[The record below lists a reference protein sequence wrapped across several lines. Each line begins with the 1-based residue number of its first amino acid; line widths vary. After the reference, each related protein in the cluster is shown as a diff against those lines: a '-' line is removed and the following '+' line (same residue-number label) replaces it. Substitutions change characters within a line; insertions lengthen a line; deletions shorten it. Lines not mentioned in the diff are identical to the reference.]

1 MIAQRALDRK
11 LTSELTQ
18 FKQSIHEL
26 TQELSTVKKQDHQLT
41 IEAEKSKGELRVA
54 LEDSAKS
61 SAILQ
66 EYHQLYELQ
75 RQRLEKQIKAL
86 TFERDIWNSTA
97 YSLGLKLIEGI
108 FYHFVIIIRG
118 SVLYALIKLF
128 I

>member
-1 MIAQRALDRK
+1 MFVLIISSLIYNWIK
-11 LTSELTQ
+11 
-18 FKQSIHEL
+18 
-26 TQELSTVKKQDHQLT
+26 
-41 IEAEKSKGELRVA
+41 VA

-75 RQRLEKQIKAL
+75 RQRLEKQIEAL

-108 FYHFVIIIRG
+108 FLSFCKYIR
-118 SVLYALIKLF
+118 LYF
-128 I
+128 MH

>member
-1 MIAQRALDRK
+1 M
-11 LTSELTQ
+11 
-18 FKQSIHEL
+18 
-26 TQELSTVKKQDHQLT
+26 VKKQDHQLT
-41 IEAEKSKGELRVA
+41 IEAEKSKEELRVSLIRSAHLHSIVQIA

-108 FYHFVIIIRG
+108 F
-118 SVLYALIKLF
+118 
-128 I
+128 